1 MVAFAL
7 LGAISTIT
15 FAFVLSDLIVSHHSD
30 FLALGVAAAAV
41 KALTLLG
48 QEWFSAIAATRVKSQ
63 LRGKL
68 ISQMRANGSYWMNS
82 QNKSELNLLLTTGL
96 DSLDAYF
103 AKFLPQIVYTALA
116 APIYVWVIFS
126 QDALS
131 GITVVATMPLIPL
144 FMTFI
149 GWATAKVQS
158 RQLASLTALSSHFV
172 DAIRGLTTLR
182 VFGRANA
189 QVDIMRAN
197 SEQHRKRT
205 MRVLSV
211 SFLSGFALELIA
223 SLAVALVAVS
233 IGLRLID
240 GTITFAAG
248 LLVLILAPDAYLP
261 LRMIGANFHASAD
274 GVAAIERTF
283 ALLDQKTEVSSIR
296 PIKIKPKAGK
306 VIVVTGPSGVGKTT
320 ALRALVGP
328 KSAYMAQ
335 GSGLIAGTVQNNIVG
350 DKPTDARVLE
360 RALQLAALDD
370 VELSTAVGPDFSS
383 LSGGQMQRVAIART
397 FYRLLT
403 AGCTTLL
410 VDEPIASLDPSRG
423 KRISKSLV
431 LLAAEGFAVVVVSHQ
446 SSLIKVAS
454 EVLEVHR

>member
-7 LGAISTIT
+7 VGTLSTIT
-15 FAFVLSDLIVSHHSD
+15 FAFVLSDLIVARHTSY
-30 FLALGVAAAAV
+30 AWLGIAAAAI
-41 KALTLLG
+41 KAFTMIG
-48 QEWFSAIAATRVKSQ
+48 QEWFSALAATHVKAQ
-63 LRGKL
+63 LRAKL
-68 ISQMRANGSYWMNS
+68 ISQIRANGYLWMNS
-82 QNKSELNLLLTTGL
+82 QNKTELNLLLTSGL

-116 APIYVWVIFS
+116 IPIYVVIIFS

-131 GITVVATMPLIPL
+131 GITVAATMPLIPL

-149 GWATAKVQS
+149 GWATAKVQN
-158 RQLASLTALSSHFV
+158 RQLASLTALSMHFV
-172 DAIRGLTTLR
+172 DAVRGLTTLR
-182 VFGRANA
+182 VFGRARA
-189 QVDIMRAN
+189 QVEIMSAN
-197 SEQHRKRT
+197 SEEHRKRT

-240 GTITFAAG
+240 GNITLAAG
-248 LLVLILAPDAYLP
+248 LLILVLAPDAYLP

-274 GVAAIERTF
+274 GVSAIDRTF
-283 ALLDQKTEVSSIR
+283 VLLDRKAEQSSIR
-296 PIKIKPKAGK
+296 AIKVKPRAKK
-306 VIVVTGPSGVGKTT
+306 VIVITGASGVGKTT

-335 GSGLIAGTVQNNIVG
+335 DSALLEGTVLSNIVG
-350 DKPTDARVLE
+350 DQVFDPQALE
-360 RALQLAALDD
+360 RVIDMAALDD
-370 VELSTAVGPDFSS
+370 VQLDYLVGSSFVS
-383 LSGGQMQRVAIART
+383 LSGGQVHRVAIARA

-410 VDEPIASLDPSRG
+410 LDEPVARLDS
-423 KRISKSLV
+423 KRAKRVSKSLEE
-431 LLAAEGFAVVVVSHQ
+431 LAREGYSIVVVSHQ
-446 SSLIKVAS
+446 SSLIEIADDIV
-454 EVLEVHR
+454 EVTR